1 MNYCVKCGK
10 PADNGMICEDCMV
23 NDSPWLS
30 AMKIKENDLEQKIA
44 KLKAENAALREKLE
58 KYE

>member
-10 PADNGMICEDCMV
+10 PVDNGMICEDCMI
-23 NDSPWLS
+23 NNSPWLL

-44 KLKAENAALREKLE
+44 KLEAENAELRARLNVV
-58 KYE
+58 Y